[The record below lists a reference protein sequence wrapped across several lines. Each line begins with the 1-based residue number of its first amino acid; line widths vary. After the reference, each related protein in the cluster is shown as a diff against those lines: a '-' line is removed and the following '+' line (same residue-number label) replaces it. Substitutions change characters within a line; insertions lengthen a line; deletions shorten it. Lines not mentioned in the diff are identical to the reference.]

1 MKALLIG
8 INSKYIHP
16 SVALYQLRAN
26 TTYECDLIELT
37 IKDSIDKC
45 IEKINQFDLADY
57 NLVACSCYLW
67 NIDKYLEIVP
77 MLKKLN
83 PSLKFVFGGPE
94 VAYDAKH
101 FLTNFSY
108 IDYILEGEGEESF
121 DELCK
126 YLDSKITIN
135 EVSNLHYRSE
145 NSINFTY
152 PKHPDLNTIKL
163 ATLDILDYKNRI
175 IYLESSR
182 GCPYHCSYCTAS
194 LDNKVRYFPLQKVL
208 DILYVLM
215 ENETKV
221 VKFLDRTFNANF
233 DYMMRIL
240 DFIDE
245 HNKCTVFQFEVVGE
259 LVKKETIERIRNLKF
274 KYLRFEIG
282 IQSTN
287 DKVNLAVCRRQ
298 NMPKLKE
305 NIYLLNQTN
314 KVDLHIDL
322 IAGLPYET
330 KESFISSFDEA
341 FLLRGKE
348 LQLGFLKFLRGTKL
362 LDSIEEHEYTY
373 SEKAPYEII
382 SNKYMTHEDLQ
393 EIECVEQSLNRY
405 YNSGICPKLFDYLIN
420 NNLVESFYS
429 FFLGLYK
436 DISHY
441 QKDELFKILDDYLLL
456 VFPDN
461 YNYLHYLLLIDYL
474 ENYKVKPK
482 IWWNYE
488 RIENRESLFKMI
500 CELHPSLSMEL
511 LYRYS
516 VILTYEDNLFLIIYK
531 DFKTVSYTFIREKDI
546 LVQN

>member
-37 IKDSIDKC
+37 IKDSNDKC
-45 IEKINQFDLADY
+45 IEKITQFDLMEY

-77 MLKKLN
+77 ILKKLN

-94 VAYDAKH
+94 VAYDAKY

-126 YLDSKITIN
+126 YLDHKLAIT
-135 EVSNLHYRSE
+135 EVSNLHYRGSD
-145 NSINFTY
+145 SINFTY
-152 PKHPDLNTIKL
+152 QKHPDLTKIKL

-382 SNKYMTHEDLQ
+382 SNKYMTHKDLE

-405 YNSGICPKLFDYLIN
+405 YNSGICPKLFDYLIYYGEISWSN
-420 NNLVESFYS
+420 NKLCELLGENESTLEKRLKRLEQAQLILREVSKQCFNGVWKTVDRIIRLNPFHFQFNFNS
-429 FFLGLYK
+429 FAHRIFV
-436 DISHY
+436 
-441 QKDELFKILDDYLLL
+441 DYLFHKQSEPILKR
-456 VFPDN
+456 
-461 YNYLHYLLLIDYL
+461 YL
-474 ENYKVKPK
+474 EMPYEEFIKAFGKVKVVTP
-482 IWWNYE
+482 
-488 RIENRESLFKMI
+488 
-500 CELHPSLSMEL
+500 
-511 LYRYS
+511 
-516 VILTYEDNLFLIIYK
+516 
-531 DFKTVSYTFIREKDI
+531 
-546 LVQN
+546 